1 MLPRTLVVLAAAAA
15 AGAPSVR
22 PEHVLAPAAELAHV
36 GVANT
41 TGAVGF
47 NVGVATGKTMWVCNW
62 PLPEA
67 ATVGPVLRTF
77 IDPEGAEI
85 FKDVMMHTAVF
96 HGVKESSSESP
107 TGPPPDALG
116 FWLNGLDGAERLR
129 ESAAETLAIISL
141 PARWWRRVPSTRPPR
156 GALACSTARA
166 R

>member
-1 MLPRTLVVLAAAAA
+1 MSLRSCFAAAAA

-22 PEHVLAPAAELAHV
+22 PEHVLAPAAEPAHV

-41 TGAVGF
+41 TGAAGF

-96 HGVKESSSESP
+96 HGVKESLSESP